1 MAKMDFPETNR
12 MHYGCSA
19 RELFL
24 HPKNFFYFF
33 ISVNIIQFDAK
44 LHECS
49 VDQNSIAKQNH
60 IFEGKTE
67 PTLVLVFLS

>member
-24 HPKNFFYFF
+24 HPKKIFFFYLY
-33 ISVNIIQFDAK
+33 N
-44 LHECS
+44 LM
-49 VDQNSIAKQNH
+49 QNYMSAQIDLTSIAKQNH
-60 IFEGKTE
+60 MFEGKTE
-67 PTLVLVFLS
+67 ATLVLVFLS